1 MSIPNGQNYPI
12 FAQNAFITARDS
24 TGKIVCANCHLLIS
38 VLYIE
43 VPQSIFSSA
52 IVAVR
57 LIIPVVLSLKQL
69 TGLIFWLTTVNLGCV
84 LLVPDGFTLASG
96 IRLRSSE
103 KLLTEG
109 IYLQPFSGTCN
120 NIIVVGPIDCLI
132 LKRTC
137 LLDFP
142 ILSHLKRCCSISYCS
157 GTYYSV
163 FGGVNLGR
171 GQFYPTG
178 DNSNTFRV
186 VKSILSN
193 LHSINFRA
201 NFWKLFF

>member
-1 MSIPNGQNYPI
+1 M
-12 FAQNAFITARDS
+12 
-24 TGKIVCANCHLLIS
+24 
-38 VLYIE
+38 LYIG
-43 VPQSIFSSA
+43 VPQSVFSSA
-52 IVAVR
+52 IVALR

-69 TGLIFWLTTVNLGCV
+69 AGLIFWLTRGNLGCV

-109 IYLQPFSGTCN
+109 IYLQPFSCNCN
-120 NIIVVGPIDCLI
+120 NMIVVGPIDCLI
-132 LKRTC
+132 LKGTC

-142 ILSHLKRCCSISYCS
+142 ILSHLRRCCSISYCS

-163 FGGVNLGR
+163 FGGVNIGR

-178 DNSNTFRV
+178 GNSNTFRV

-193 LHSINFRA
+193 LHSVNVRTKLG
-201 NFWKLFF
+201 KLFF